1 MMHVGKNANGHVVNQ
16 NVDRILGDI
25 AYVPLGGGI
34 KSKCSSC
41 MQFFFSTRHAYLRS
55 RINGDS
61 SHVFL
66 RTKGSGS
73 WLMFSEDLGFL
84 DLDSCFQRT

>member
-1 MMHVGKNANGHVVNQ
+1 MSTGHV
-16 NVDRILGDI
+16 
-25 AYVPLGGGI
+25 
-34 KSKCSSC
+34 
-41 MQFFFSTRHAYLRS
+41 YLRS
-55 RINGDS
+55 RKYGES

-84 DLDSCFQRT
+84 GFGLCFFRTKVRDPGSCF